1 MCVCVRMYIYIKIG
15 TCIYRYILY
24 IHTHLRICLCVGF
37 FYWSFSVNSSMH
49 PRVGLHVHTSKY
61 RDILMC
67 IYICIYIYTDT
78 CIHISTP
85 NRQTVIYECV
95 CVCIQVD
102 VKCQLISS
110 HCYVRIHLCSVLILC
125 VSVLIL
131 VHIPVTAMFQLSNG
145 IHNWKLR
152 AANVGSN

>member
-1 MCVCVRMYIYIKIG
+1 
-15 TCIYRYILY
+15 
-24 IHTHLRICLCVGF
+24 
-37 FYWSFSVNSSMH
+37 MH
-49 PRVGLHVHTSKY
+49 
-61 RDILMC
+61 
-67 IYICIYIYTDT
+67 IYIYRPAYTFLHQIDKQL
-78 CIHISTP
+78 SMS
-85 NRQTVIYECV
+85 V

-145 IHNWKLR
+145 IHN
-152 AANVGSN
+152 